1 LDATMPYTKAYYDAN
16 KEKIAEYGRAYY
28 EANKEKRKARSK
40 AYYET
45 NKEEVLV
52 KSKVYRK
59 AAKDRIKAYREANRE
74 KRKAQSKSWREAN
87 REKVKAYR
95 EAYRKD
101 NKAILYSL
109 MSKRRALKMN
119 QYGKLSADD
128 KFVIE
133 ECYEL
138 AQLRFKSIG
147 IKWHVDHI
155 IPLSKGGLHKPTNLQ
170 VVPATWNLQKSNNH
184 QEKWIGKD

>member
-1 LDATMPYTKAYYDAN
+1 MAYTKAYYDAN
-16 KEKIAEYGRAYY
+16 REKIAEYARAHY
-28 EANKEKRKARSK
+28 EANKEKIIARSK

-52 KSKVYRK
+52 KGKVYQEANK
-59 AAKDRIKAYREANRE
+59 EKIKAYREANRE
-74 KRKAQSKSWREAN
+74 KRKAQSKSWRTAN
-87 REKVKAYR
+87 KIKAKAYAK
-95 EAYRKD
+95 AYRKD

-170 VVPATWNLQKSNNH
+170 VVPATWNLRKNNNH
-184 QEKWIGKD
+184 QEKWIG